1 MERPLWVRWLRVWAV
16 GGAIIG
22 TGLVLFKY
30 TTPTD
35 QELIDALSPELREQY
50 EKQKHLRREE
60 QRQLVNLVKQ
70 TSQSNDP
77 IWKTGPFNAPWEGKQ
92 NTEEIFNNIQKNEA
106 EMRQK
111 EELQKVMADLETL
124 RRESEL
130 KTQEIVNEK
139 KKNWWKVW

>member
-22 TGLVLFKY
+22 SGLLLFKY

-35 QELIDALSPELREQY
+35 EELINALSPELREQY
-50 EKQKHLRREE
+50 EKQKVLRREE
-60 QRQLVNLVKQ
+60 QRQLMDLVKK

-92 NTEEIFNNIQKNEA
+92 NTEEVFNKIQRNEA
-106 EMRQK
+106 ETRQREDLQRVMAELDMLRQK
-111 EELQKVMADLETL
+111 
-124 RRESEL
+124 SEL
-130 KTQEIVNEK
+130 RTQEIVNEK
-139 KKNWWKVW
+139 KKHWWKIW